1 MLAAIPAARAEHAR
15 GFGGL
20 APGGERLGL
29 AGLGLGFT
37 SRVASGRFVQS
48 LRVHV
53 HVSTIWQLHQSSLAF
68 VRARSDALVK
78 VWGLCSSVSVQSDFA
93 APLVTYRLHPS
104 QARHSFDGA
113 REQHCSCLF
122 ARLTRFRMSG

>member
-1 MLAAIPAARAEHAR
+1 MWFVLRRGYRPLYAWGSRGARVKIITESGVQRTMH
-15 GFGGL
+15 
-20 APGGERLGL
+20 
-29 AGLGLGFT
+29 
-37 SRVASGRFVQS
+37 ASGTACLRQS
-48 LRVHV
+48 P
-53 HVSTIWQLHQSSLAF
+53 IWQLHQSSLAF